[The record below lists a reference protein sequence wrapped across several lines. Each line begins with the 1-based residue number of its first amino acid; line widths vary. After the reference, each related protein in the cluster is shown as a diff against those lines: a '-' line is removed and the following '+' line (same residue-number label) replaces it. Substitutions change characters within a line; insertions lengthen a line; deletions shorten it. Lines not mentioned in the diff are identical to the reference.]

1 MTLST
6 HMESPKCVRHFKVYE
21 DKNDTAFIGGKL
33 TNLQT
38 ENMFKQVKCVVRNA
52 IKYLKNTLWKGPLI
66 LLEKKIEKGSLDWG
80 AGWCTYPRISRGR
93 GEGRVAMM
101 PEMKKSPQGS
111 SRVQWVGLVGEV
123 SGMQLKSDVGWSHPL
138 TKKDK

>member
-1 MTLST
+1 
-6 HMESPKCVRHFKVYE
+6 MESPKCVRHFKVYE

-38 ENMFKQVKCVVRNA
+38 ENMFKQVVKCVVRNA
-52 IKYLKNTLWKGPLI
+52 IKYLKNTLCKGQLI
-66 LLEKKIEKGSLDWG
+66 LLEKKVEKRSLDWG
-80 AGWCTYPRISRGR
+80 AGPCRYPRISRVR

-111 SRVQWVGLVGEV
+111 SRG
-123 SGMQLKSDVGWSHPL
+123 
-138 TKKDK
+138 